1 MMNLEDVIS
10 AFVSIIEDIIQDRK
24 ARLGRNAHLMKM
36 TVSWHVE
43 YVWYDAAPMLTG
55 TLGAYVK
62 EDKRIEKMNKGHM
75 ITFNHPDTEAQDR
88 NGLVERYIG
97 L

>member
-1 MMNLEDVIS
+1 MSFANLKKQS
-10 AFVSIIEDIIQDRK
+10 
-24 ARLGRNAHLMKM
+24 RLG
-36 TVSWHVE
+36 S
-43 YVWYDAAPMLTG
+43 LTSKL
-55 TLGAYVK
+55 TT
-62 EDKRIEKMNKGHM
+62 EIEKMNKGHM

>member
-1 MMNLEDVIS
+1 MLTW
-10 AFVSIIEDIIQDRK
+10 
-24 ARLGRNAHLMKM
+24 MKM

-43 YVWYDAAPMLTG
+43 YVWNDAAPILTG

-88 NGLVERYIG
+88 NGLVERCIG

>member
-1 MMNLEDVIS
+1 
-10 AFVSIIEDIIQDRK
+10 
-24 ARLGRNAHLMKM
+24 
-36 TVSWHVE
+36 
-43 YVWYDAAPMLTG
+43 MLTG

-75 ITFNHPDTEAQDR
+75 ITFNHPDTDAQDR

>member
-24 ARLGRNAHLMKM
+24 ARLGRNAHLDENDCVV
-36 TVSWHVE
+36 TRWICLEWCRTDTYRNTWS
-43 YVWYDAAPMLTG
+43 
-55 TLGAYVK
+55 
-62 EDKRIEKMNKGHM
+62 
-75 ITFNHPDTEAQDR
+75 FNHPDTEAQDH
-88 NGLVERYIG
+88 NGLAERYIG